1 MRDARTV
8 KLLWGNVDMSN
19 IEIQVTRDS
28 VCMGDDVEAPHYYSF
43 SADANTSL
51 NTIFSHLSSK
61 NYLASVAGRNH
72 SWSAV
77 VNGDVVATFLGN
89 NQIPVPS
96 DSLNLTISALSNQN
110 RLTIRFQYKSAAI

>member
-1 MRDARTV
+1 M
-8 KLLWGNVDMSN
+8 NN

-43 SADANTSL
+43 SAEASTSL
-51 NTIFSHLSSK
+51 STIFSHLSSR

-89 NQIPVPS
+89 SQIPVPS
-96 DSLNLTISALSNQN
+96 DSLNLAISALSTQN
-110 RLTIRFQYKSAAI
+110 CLTIRFKYKSAAT